1 MTMPDLMTMVEARP
15 RCPLIR
21 QLAKSQMR
29 QTQTQRE
36 CGAEMNYESLT
47 NSWKCKECG
56 HTTAGEKL
64 GERYD
69 ERLRFVGAT

>member
-1 MTMPDLMTMVEARP
+1 
-15 RCPLIR
+15 
-21 QLAKSQMR
+21 MR